1 MSLKNLLISG
11 VVFSLLGTASARA
24 DSTITLKEE
33 ERAKVVKTPPK
44 YLQSGNY
51 QDSSYVYISAI
62 MENPDGQP
70 CVKRIAGG
78 IFSTNK
84 MDVVLTAQISGFFGI
99 DSDKEIPIATY
110 SWSSDQ
116 QSFCQSVWKQPVT
129 LVPLTPLGVKQG
141 MGPGLM
147 GSDEPTIL
155 LRLRT
160 STQGQ
165 ETLSTYANSL
175 LSIAATVA
183 TGGAA
188 GTVVGLTKLAGGPTA
203 TILAEKWNEMTK
215 VKEDSHNVIIIPT
228 TEIVN
233 GLQSKKFSLIA
244 SETASATAPDRDG
257 NVINDVTRSYNSP
270 KKMLTISLDIRV
282 RRSMFD
288 DDTKLK
294 EPENFPQDRAFLST
308 DSILN
313 FPRKNDKTGVLKN
326 YPTIYQQLNSSPPTT
341 AQIFAKP
348 NPNPKDCERILLQ
361 VRDLGFNNIDR
372 ALVMGAIMDDA
383 YPTWRS
389 KYEFHSACLAT
400 EPGVQPILERIYPEK
415 RFDPQPIP
423 NEEPEVATNAPL
435 EWKNNGIESA
445 MKALKSS
452 LFYEK
457 ISTRLSKLRDLLPNT
472 HFDMAESFP
481 DASPSAESTGVPI
494 AMLQLS
500 QIQTF
505 KKNGCIFGFTEDRR
519 QFAALVFVGMNSS
532 QKQTQYLLM
541 AEFPSSEGSIPVPTN
556 VWVKDLSVPPDNS
569 YIGTLS
575 RATFRVGT
583 MCSTVRG
590 KKTLSMQE
598 VIDSLVAKQ

>member
-11 VVFSLLGTASARA
+11 FLFSLLGIASAQA
-24 DSTITLKEE
+24 ESTISLKEE
-33 ERAKVVKTPPK
+33 ERARVVKTPPK

-116 QSFCQSVWKQPVT
+116 QSFCQSVWKQPIT
-129 LVPLTPLGVKQG
+129 LLPLTPLGVKQG

-203 TILAEKWNEMTK
+203 TILAEKWNELTK
-215 VKEDSHNVIIIPT
+215 VKEDSHYVIIIPT

-244 SETASATAPDRDG
+244 SGTASENAPDRDA
-257 NVINDVTRSYNSP
+257 NVVNDVTRSYNSP
-270 KKMLTISLDIRV
+270 KKMLTIRLDIRV

-294 EPENFPQDRAFLST
+294 EPENFPQDRAFLNT
-308 DSILN
+308 ESILN
-313 FPRKNDKTGVLKN
+313 FPRKNAKTGVLKD
-326 YPTIYQQLNSSPPTT
+326 YPTIYQQLNSSPPAA
-341 AQIFAKP
+341 AQILAKQ
-348 NPNPKDCERILLQ
+348 NPDDCARILNQL
-361 VRDLGFNNIDR
+361 RDFGFNNIDR
-372 ALVMGAIMDDA
+372 ALVMGAMLDDA
-383 YPTWRS
+383 YPDWRS
-389 KYEFHSACLAT
+389 SYKFHSKCLET
-400 EPGVQPILERIYPEK
+400 QPVIQSILERIYPEK
-415 RFDPQPIP
+415 SFDPQPIP

-435 EWKNNGIESA
+435 QWKNNGIESV
-445 MKALKSS
+445 MKALRRSLFFEKSS
-452 LFYEK
+452 
-457 ISTRLSKLRDLLPNT
+457 IRLSKLRALLPNT
-472 HFDMAESFP
+472 NFDMAESIP
-481 DASPSAESTGVPI
+481 DASPSGESTGVPI

-505 KKNGCIFGFTEDRR
+505 QKNGCIFGFTEDSR

-541 AEFPSSEGSIPVPTN
+541 AEFPSPVGSIPVPTT

-569 YIGTLS
+569 YIGSLS
-575 RATFRVGT
+575 KATFRVGT